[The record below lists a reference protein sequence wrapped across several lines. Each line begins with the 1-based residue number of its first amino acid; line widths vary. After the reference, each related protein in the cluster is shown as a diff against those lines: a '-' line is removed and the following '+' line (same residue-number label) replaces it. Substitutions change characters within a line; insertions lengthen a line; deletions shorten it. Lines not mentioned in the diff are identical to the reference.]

1 MPKIV
6 FYARVSTRDQ
16 NLNPQ
21 LDAAH
26 RLGVK
31 PEHIFVEKASGA
43 KKDRPELAKA
53 LAILEKGD
61 TLACFK
67 LDRIAR
73 SLQHLLEILSDL
85 EKRGV
90 NFMTVEGDLN
100 TKGSTGRLVIS
111 ILGAIAQF
119 ERDLILERTR
129 AGLASA
135 RARGKVPGRR
145 RVMKPADV
153 VRAKKL
159 LEAGELTA
167 TEVANLLRVG
177 RATMFRELR
186 RARELEELGA

>member
-1 MPKIV
+1 
-6 FYARVSTRDQ
+6 
-16 NLNPQ
+16 
-21 LDAAH
+21 
-26 RLGVK
+26 
-31 PEHIFVEKASGA
+31 
-43 KKDRPELAKA
+43 
-53 LAILEKGD
+53 
-61 TLACFK
+61 
-67 LDRIAR
+67 
-73 SLQHLLEILSDL
+73 
-85 EKRGV
+85 
-90 NFMTVEGDLN
+90 MTVEGDLN

>member
-1 MPKIV
+1 MRYHTSGTEIMPKIV

-85 EKRGV
+85 EKRGPT
-90 NFMTVEGDLN
+90 FSTVEGDVI
-100 TKGSTGRLVIS
+100 TEGPTGRLDIS
-111 ILGAIAQF
+111 ILGASAQC
-119 ERDLILERTR
+119 ERDLALEWTR
-129 AGLASA
+129 AGLAAA
-135 RARGKVPGRR
+135 RGRGKVPGRR

-159 LEAGELTA
+159 LKGGELTA
-167 TEVANLLRVG
+167 TE
-177 RATMFRELR
+177 
-186 RARELEELGA
+186 